1 MEEIKKEIQEKI
13 NTFVSRRTWNT
24 LGSFIID
31 CIPACALEDCKT
43 IKEIRDWLEI
53 YQLNID
59 DAKQELQDF
68 NDILEVLSDKLAEE

>member
-1 MEEIKKEIQEKI
+1 MEKTKKEIQEKI
-13 NTFVSRRTWNT
+13 DKFCSVETWDE
-24 LGSFIID
+24 LGDFIID
-31 CIPACALEDCKT
+31 CMPAHALEDCET
-43 IKEIRDWLEI
+43 IQDIKDWLEI